1 MKRSSGILLPIFSLP
16 SNYGIG
22 TFGKEAYKFVDFL
35 KKAGQTYWQILPIG
49 PIGYGDSPYSVYS
62 IYAGNPYFIDLDLLI
77 NDGLLTHSDVKKCKV
92 KNITYINYKRI
103 SKNRNEVLYKAY
115 VKGFKKYKKTYN
127 EFIKKNKSWV
137 NDYALYMSLKE
148 YFKGLPFNKWP
159 DNKIK
164 RREKSA
170 INKYNKLLEDRINFY
185 KFTQFLFFKQFN
197 KLRKYMK
204 KKGIKL
210 IGDIPIYVPL
220 DSSDVWVSPKCFKLT
235 SAFVPKTI
243 SGVPPDF
250 FTRDGQL
257 WGNPIYNYSY
267 MKKDG
272 YKWWLNRIKAASE
285 IYDVIRIDHFRGLE
299 SFWEVKYGS
308 KNARHG
314 KWTKG
319 PGMDLLSLVKKKF
332 KNIEFISEDLGYMT
346 EGVEK
351 LVKDFGFPGMKVL
364 QFGFDSRDTSDHI
377 PFRYERNK
385 VCYTGTHDNSTLKG
399 YLKNAYYK
407 DVNVCKKYF
416 DIKDERKFSLAL
428 IRGGM
433 ATNCVLFIAQMQDY
447 LDLDDKARINRPGS
461 VGENW
466 KWRMKKNAYNNKLA
480 VKIYK
485 LTKLYGR

>member
-35 KKAGQTYWQILPIG
+35 KKAGQTYWQILPLG
-49 PIGYGDSPYSVYS
+49 PIGYGDSPYSTYS
-62 IYAGNPYFIDLDLLI
+62 IFAGNVLFIDLDLLI
-77 NDGLLTHSDVKKCKV
+77 EDGLLKHSDVNKCRV
-92 KNITYINYKRI
+92 NTITYINYKKLR
-103 SKNRNEVLYKAY
+103 KNRNKVLYKAY
-115 VKGFKKYKKTYN
+115 QNGIRKFKNSYN
-127 EFIKKNKSWV
+127 TFINKNKFWIE
-137 NDYALYMSLKE
+137 DYALYMSLKD
-148 YFKGLPFNKWP
+148 YFNDLAFNEWP
-159 DNKIK
+159 DKKIK
-164 RREKSA
+164 KREKSA
-170 INKYNKLLEDRINFY
+170 INKYKKLLENRINFY
-185 KFTQFLFFKQFN
+185 KFTQFLFYKQLN
-197 KLRKYMK
+197 KLRSYMK
-204 KKGIKL
+204 KNGIKL

-220 DSSDVWVSPKCFKLT
+220 DSSDVWSNPKYFKLT
-235 SAFVPKTI
+235 SAFIPKTI

-272 YKWWLNRIKAASE
+272 YKWWIKRFKAASE

-319 PGMDLLSLVKKKF
+319 PGMDLLGLVKKRF
-332 KNIEFISEDLGYMT
+332 KNIEFISEDLGFIT
-346 EGVEK
+346 NNVEK
-351 LVKDFGFPGMKVL
+351 LVEDFGFPGMKVL

-377 PFRYERNK
+377 PFRYEKNK

-416 DIKDERKFSLAL
+416 NIKDDRKFSDAL

-433 ATNCVLFIAQMQDY
+433 STNCILFIAQMQDY
-447 LDLDDKARINRPGS
+447 LNLDDKARINRPGS

-466 KWRMKKNAYNNKLA
+466 KWRMKKNAYNNQLA
-480 VKIYK
+480 LKINE